1 MALEKK
7 FDATTAEPR
16 LYQAWEAAGCFVAG
30 ANAKPEAV
38 DLLHHDPTAQR
49 HGRFAH
55 GPRVQ
60 QHLARYHDAL
70 EADAGV

>member
-30 ANAKPEAV
+30 ANAKPEASS
-38 DLLHHDPTAQR
+38 
-49 HGRFAH
+49 
-55 GPRVQ
+55 
-60 QHLARYHDAL
+60 Y
-70 EADAGV
+70 